1 MVLAK
6 WMATNVRVLILDE
19 PTRGVDIG
27 AKAEIYKLIAAM
39 TRETGLGVII
49 ISSEESEILGNC
61 HRILVMNRGR
71 ITGEFSREEATEEK
85 MFACAMGGAST

>member
-1 MVLAK
+1 MLAK
-6 WMATNVRVLILDE
+6 WIATKTRILILDE

-39 TRETGLGVII
+39 VRNTGLGVIL

-61 HRILVMNRGR
+61 HRILVMNRGK
-71 ITGEFSREEATEEK
+71 ISGEFTREEATEEK
-85 MFACAMGGAST
+85 LFASAMGGALA